1 MFGVSLCAVAALLRK
16 RSEKAKAE
24 TSLKYMTLIFFERNT
39 GSKRRLKRRLLEA
52 RQRQQGI
59 SFDEAIQ
66 KLGI

>member
-1 MFGVSLCAVAALLRK
+1 
-16 RSEKAKAE
+16 
-24 TSLKYMTLIFFERNT
+24 MTLIFFERNT